1 MVTSIAH
8 GTAAAHTPSA
18 APALEPDNA
27 AALHAQLIEMAM
39 PIWRARALYAAAAL
53 GLADL
58 LADGP
63 RTAED
68 LAETTKTHA
77 PSLYR
82 LLRALASCG
91 LLHEVQ
97 PRMFVT
103 TPLGAAL
110 QTGAPG
116 AARSTILTLAG
127 DWQWKAWDHFLA
139 SLRTGEPGLTAATG
153 KSLFDFLAAN
163 PGDAARFDEAMV
175 GMHGALGDALLEAYD
190 FSKFPTVV
198 DLGGGTG
205 RLLEVI
211 LRANERQK
219 GILFEQATTAAV
231 ARKHF
236 QDSGLAK
243 RCQVVEGD
251 FFESIPSA
259 HEAYILSHV
268 LHDWDDRQCVSIL
281 RNCRKAIAP
290 GGRLLIVEAVLP
302 IGDVPHHGKMMD
314 LLMLTVTGGR
324 ERSAAEF
331 SGLLGQASFKTNR
344 FVETSTHQS
353 IIEAI
358 PA

>member
-97 PRMFVT
+97 PRMFLT

-139 SLRTGEPGLTAATG
+139 SLRTGETGLKAATG
-153 KSLFDFLAAN
+153 QSLFDFLAAN
-163 PGDAARFDEAMV
+163 PGDGARFDEAMV
-175 GMHGALGDALLEAYD
+175 GIHGALGQALLEAYD
-190 FSKFPTVV
+190 FSGFPTVV

-211 LRANERQK
+211 LRANERQS
-219 GILFEQATTAAV
+219 GILFEQAATAAV
-231 ARKHF
+231 ARQRF
-236 QDSGLAK
+236 EDSGLAK
-243 RCQVVEGD
+243 LVQVV
-251 FFESIPSA
+251 
-259 HEAYILSHV
+259 
-268 LHDWDDRQCVSIL
+268 
-281 RNCRKAIAP
+281 
-290 GGRLLIVEAVLP
+290 
-302 IGDVPHHGKMMD
+302 
-314 LLMLTVTGGR
+314 
-324 ERSAAEF
+324 
-331 SGLLGQASFKTNR
+331 
-344 FVETSTHQS
+344 
-353 IIEAI
+353 
-358 PA
+358 

>member
-27 AALHAQLIEMAM
+27 AALHARLIEMAR

-63 RTAED
+63 RTVED
-68 LAETTKTHA
+68 LAEMTKTHA

-116 AARSTILTLAG
+116 AARSTILTLAV
-127 DWQWKAWDHFLA
+127 DWQWKAWDHFLT
-139 SLRTGEPGLTAATG
+139 SLRTGETGLKAATG

-163 PGDAARFDEAMV
+163 PGDGARFDEAMV
-175 GMHGALGDALLEAYD
+175 GIHGALGPALLEAYD
-190 FSKFPTVV
+190 FSRFSRIA
-198 DLGGGTG
+198 DIGGGTG
-205 RLLEVI
+205 RLLET
-211 LRANERQK
+211 LLLAQAEQR
-219 GILFEQATTAAV
+219 GILFEQPTTAAL
-231 ARKHF
+231 ARKH
-236 QDSGLAK
+236 L
-243 RCQVVEGD
+243 
-251 FFESIPSA
+251 
-259 HEAYILSHV
+259 
-268 LHDWDDRQCVSIL
+268 
-281 RNCRKAIAP
+281 
-290 GGRLLIVEAVLP
+290 
-302 IGDVPHHGKMMD
+302 
-314 LLMLTVTGGR
+314 
-324 ERSAAEF
+324 
-331 SGLLGQASFKTNR
+331 
-344 FVETSTHQS
+344 
-353 IIEAI
+353 
-358 PA
+358 

>member
-8 GTAAAHTPSA
+8 GAAAAHTPSA
-18 APALEPDNA
+18 APALECDNA
-27 AALHAQLIEMAM
+27 AAPHAQLIEMAIA
-39 PIWRARALYAAAAL
+39 IWRARALYAAAAL

-68 LAETTKTHA
+68 LAEPTKTHA

-116 AARSTILTLAG
+116 AAPSTILTLAG
-127 DWQWKAWDHFLA
+127 DWQWKAWDHFLT
-139 SLRTGEPGLTAATG
+139 SLRTGETGLKAATG

-163 PGDAARFDEAMV
+163 PENGAQFDEAMV
-175 GMHGALGDALLEAYD
+175 GMHGALGHALLEAYD

-205 RLLEVI
+205 RLLETI
-211 LRANERQK
+211 LRSNERQ
-219 GILFEQATTAAV
+219 GGVLFEQPVTAAL
-231 ARKHF
+231 ARARF
-236 QDSGLAK
+236 RTSGLAR
-243 RCQVVEGD
+243 RCKVVEGD
-251 FFESIPSA
+251 FFAAVPSG
-259 HEAYILSHV
+259 HQAYILSHV
-268 LHDWDDRQCVSIL
+268 LHDWNDQQCISIL
-281 RNCRKAIAP
+281 RHCR
-290 GGRLLIVEAVLP
+290 
-302 IGDVPHHGKMMD
+302 
-314 LLMLTVTGGR
+314 
-324 ERSAAEF
+324 
-331 SGLLGQASFKTNR
+331 
-344 FVETSTHQS
+344 
-353 IIEAI
+353 EAI
-358 PA
+358 